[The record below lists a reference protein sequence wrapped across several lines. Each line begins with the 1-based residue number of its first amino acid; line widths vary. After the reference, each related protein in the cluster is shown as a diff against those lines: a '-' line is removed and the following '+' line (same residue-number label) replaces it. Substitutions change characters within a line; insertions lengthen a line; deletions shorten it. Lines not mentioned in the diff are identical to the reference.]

1 MMNMKNHFFGEGE
14 ISVEQ
19 LADYASQN
27 IYFTGKN
34 KSDSYPTYDDVVKGT
49 GVIVFWDQK

>member
-1 MMNMKNHFFGEGE
+1 MKNHFFGEGE